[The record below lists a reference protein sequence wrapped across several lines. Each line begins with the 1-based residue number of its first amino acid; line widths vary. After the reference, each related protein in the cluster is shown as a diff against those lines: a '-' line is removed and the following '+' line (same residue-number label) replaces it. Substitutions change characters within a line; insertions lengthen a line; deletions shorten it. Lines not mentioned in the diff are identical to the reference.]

1 MQYAKEKHLADEYV
15 RHLLGR
21 ALRENT
27 ETDKITNIETDKI
40 TNTETDKTTS
50 TLKIM
55 IMAYIICNSQRRWE
69 KVL

>member
-1 MQYAKEKHLADEYV
+1 MRYAKEKHLADEYV
-15 RHLLGR
+15 RHLLGT

-27 ETDKITNIETDKI
+27 ETDKI
-40 TNTETDKTTS
+40 TNTETDKTTN

-55 IMAYIICNSQRRWE
+55 IMADIRNSQRRWE